1 MPKKITKS
9 SLLVAV
15 YLFTIFL
22 GLGLFLPAGTFFWLE
37 AWIYLIIFTV
47 FFTAVVLYFSKHDP
61 EMLQKRAKPKFKEKW
76 DKIVMLLMGFGFFPT
91 FIIPGFEKKYNWS
104 YVPFWVEII
113 GFVVLSLGLIII
125 FLVMKEN
132 TFLSKAVEI
141 QKDRGHTVITTG
153 PYRIVRHPMYLGFI
167 LFIVFYCLALGSLY
181 SLIPTTLGVIGLV
194 IRTILEDKKLHME
207 LDGYQ
212 EYAQKTKKKL
222 IPLIW

>member
-1 MPKKITKS
+1 MPKKITKA

-15 YLFTIFL
+15 YMVTIFL
-22 GLGLFLPAGTFFWLE
+22 GIGLFLPVGTFLWFE
-37 AWIYLIIFTV
+37 AWIYLIIFAI
-47 FFTAVVLYFSKHDP
+47 FFTIVVLYFAKHDP
-61 EMLQKRAKPKFKEKW
+61 ELLQQRTKPKFTEKW
-76 DKIVMLLMGFGFFPT
+76 DKIIMILMGFGFFPT

-113 GFVVLSLGLIII
+113 GFVVLSLGLLII

-141 QKDRGHTVITTG
+141 QKDRGHAVITTG

-181 SLIPTTLGVIGLV
+181 SLIPTALGVVGLV
-194 IRTILEDKKLHME
+194 IRTILEDRKLHKE
-207 LDGYQ
+207 LDGYP

>member
-1 MPKKITKS
+1 MVKKVSKI
-9 SLLVAV
+9 SLLVIV

-22 GLGLFLPAGTFFWLE
+22 GVGLFLPAGTFFWLE
-37 AWIYLIIFTV
+37 AWIYLIIFAI
-47 FFTAVVLYFSKHDP
+47 FFTVVVLYFSKHDP
-61 EMLQKRAKPKFKEKW
+61 EMLQKRVKPQFKEKW
-76 DKIVMLLMGFGFFPT
+76 DKIVMLFMGFGFFPT
-91 FIIPGFEKKYNWS
+91 FIIPGFERRYGWT

-113 GFVVLSLGLIII
+113 GFIILSIGLIII
-125 FLVMKEN
+125 FLVMREN

-153 PYRIVRHPMYLGFI
+153 PYKIVRHPMYLGFI

-181 SLIPTTLGVIGLV
+181 SLIPTVLGVIGLV
-194 IRTILEDKKLHME
+194 IRTVLEDRMLHKE
-207 LDGYQ
+207 LEGYS

>member
-1 MPKKITKS
+1 MPKKFTKS

-15 YLFTIFL
+15 FMVTFFL
-22 GLGLFLPAGTFFWLE
+22 GLGLFIPAGTFLWFE
-37 AWIYLIIFTV
+37 AWIYLIIFLI
-47 FFTAVVLYFSKHDP
+47 FFTIVVLYFSKHDP

-76 DKIVMLLMGFGFFPT
+76 DKIVMILMGFGFFPI
-91 FIIPGFEKKYNWS
+91 FIIPGFERKYGWS
-104 YVPFWVEII
+104 YIPFWIEII
-113 GFVVLSLGLIII
+113 GFIVLSLGLIII

-141 QKDRGHTVITTG
+141 QEDRGHTVITTG
-153 PYRIVRHPMYLGFI
+153 PYKVVRHPMYLGFI

-181 SLIPTTLGVIGLV
+181 SLIPTALGVIGLV
-194 IRTILEDKKLHME
+194 IRTVLEDRMLHKE
-207 LDGYQ
+207 LEGYK